1 MKYAQLTCA
10 GLNDV
15 LKNRSIKLSS
25 GLSLV
30 DNIYDKFVIESLI
43 FRAEDLFT

>member
-1 MKYAQLTCA
+1 MIYSKTE
-10 GLNDV
+10 V
-15 LKNRSIKLSS
+15 L
-25 GLSLV
+25 GLSPV